1 MNIKHEEHTF
11 VEVEK
16 DSLWKL
22 EFSIHEQIFILKFK
36 LDWIIDYHIVNNPAK
51 DGTRTIHFKCN
62 IKTTDLNT
70 SIKEIFEIR
79 KKIYDYCVP

>member
-1 MNIKHEEHTF
+1 MPNIKYEEHVF
-11 VEVEK
+11 KEIEK

-22 EFSIHEQIFILKFK
+22 EFSIYEQIFILKFK
-36 LDWIIDYHIVNNPAK
+36 LDWIIDYHIVNK
-51 DGTRTIHFKCN
+51 EKTIHFKCN

-79 KKIYDYCVP
+79 YIIYAYCFP